1 MILNI
6 LYKAIIRLAALMSLT
21 FLVLILFELKSPINS
36 MEIIIEL
43 LMLGIWA
50 HAEWDWEKKKKQ

>member
-21 FLVLILFELKSPINS
+21 FLVLILFELKLPINS

-50 HAEWDWEKKKKQ
+50 HAEWDWKKKK